1 MDWSQ
6 REGLSAHRGLNS
18 LSWDHR
24 QVFFFVLFG
33 RRSPDGGAIQRHS
46 AIGRTEGDDVRCRRF
61 SFIIPSPLHFLHKE
75 ADRRVVCSL
84 GSLFFL
90 FSSFTAV
97 LSIGQRHVARFSP
110 SRSNSQNKMGKKGEA
125 KSCLHFG
132 QNSLVELTALLTR
145 PHVYFL
151 HNTSSNSLSFFKK
164 NRFTL
169 TLKSFRVFYPLLP
182 EQFRTLKAS
191 DVLMMWS
198 SRRMEYQADARP
210 NE

>member
-1 MDWSQ
+1 MFSLAGEAPTVAPFNAIPPLAARKGMTFDAVDFLLLFPPHCTFYI
-6 REGLSAHRGLNS
+6 RKPIDVLCAHLGPS
-18 LSWDHR
+18 
-24 QVFFFVLFG
+24 FFFFRLLL
-33 RRSPDGGAIQRHS
+33 RS
-46 AIGRTEGDDVRCRRF
+46 CRLANVT
-61 SFIIPSPLHFLHKE
+61 S
-75 ADRRVVCSL
+75 
-84 GSLFFL
+84 
-90 FSSFTAV
+90 
-97 LSIGQRHVARFSP
+97 HVFSP

-191 DVLMMWS
+191 DVLMM
-198 SRRMEYQADARP
+198 
-210 NE
+210 